1 MEPSLS
7 RSWDRHSSTEAGAM
21 FTSSRRIQS
30 LFLTASV
37 RIPSINKGKD
47 CCQVWSGLAR
57 TEQLCL
63 LHTIFTGQPL
73 LHRNPDVV
81 TQPVLAQS
89 LEHLGP
95 ADQHHHPHLLA
106 LQVTFSMFLKL
117 EKRSSK
123 FKINEKF
130 TILWNRTILNIGTM

>member
-1 MEPSLS
+1 MWP
-7 RSWDRHSSTEAGAM
+7 
-21 FTSSRRIQS
+21 
-30 LFLTASV
+30 
-37 RIPSINKGKD
+37 
-47 CCQVWSGLAR
+47 WSGLAR

-95 ADQHHHPHLLA
+95 ADQHHHPHVLA
-106 LQVTFSMFLKL
+106 LQATFSMFLKL

-130 TILWNRTILNIGTM
+130 TICMEQNNIKYRNYVGRLCMLDPSPNTYPGTLNFDKLHNCCQQIFPPNFLRLRCAT